1 VDVEG
6 AHEAFRRFVVDESAG
21 LLQTAWMLTGERALA
36 EDLVQT
42 ALARTWPHWTR
53 ISAGGTP
60 AAYVRR
66 VMVRTFASWMGRRW
80 NGEIPSERVPESAVD
95 DPAFSSMDDR
105 DSLYRVLAN
114 LPRRQRAAV
123 VLRHYLDLS
132 EQEAAEALGCSIG
145 SVKSHA
151 SRGLARM
158 REMAADPEWTD
169 VNRDD

>member
-1 VDVEG
+1 MG
-6 AHEAFRRFVVDESAG
+6 ESAG
-21 LLQTAWMLTGERALA
+21 LLRTAWMLTGERAVA

-42 ALARTWPHWTR
+42 ALAKTWPHWSR
-53 ISAGGTP
+53 ISHHGNP
-60 AAYVRR
+60 SAYVRT

-80 NGEIPSERVPESAVD
+80 NGEIPSEHVPERAVD

-105 DSLYRVLAN
+105 DSLYRALAD

-123 VLRHYLDLS
+123 ILRHYLDLS
-132 EQEAAEALGCSIG
+132 EQEAAEALGCSVG

-158 REMAADPEWTD
+158 RELVADPQRTE
-169 VNRDD
+169 VNRND

>member
-1 VDVEG
+1 MDS

-21 LLQTAWMLTGERALA
+21 LLQTAWMLTGERAMA

-42 ALARTWPHWTR
+42 ALARTWPHWSR
-53 ISAGGTP
+53 ISAEGTP

-80 NGEIPSERVPESAVD
+80 NGEIPSALVPETAVD
-95 DPAFSSMDDR
+95 DRAIAAADER
-105 DSLYRVLAN
+105 DQLIRALAE

-123 VLRHYLDLS
+123 ILRHYLDLS
-132 EQEAAEALGCSIG
+132 EQEAAEALGCSVG

-158 REMAADPEWTD
+158 REMAADPPRTE
-169 VNRDD
+169 VNRND